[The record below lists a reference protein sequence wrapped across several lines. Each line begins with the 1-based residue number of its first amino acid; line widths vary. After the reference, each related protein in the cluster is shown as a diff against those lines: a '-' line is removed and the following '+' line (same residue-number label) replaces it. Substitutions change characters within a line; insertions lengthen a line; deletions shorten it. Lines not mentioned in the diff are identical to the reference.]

1 MMTVLPPPF
10 DLAETD
16 RLLSTTRA
24 VRRRLDLER
33 PVDLAIVAECLQL
46 ATQAPTGGNAQGWR
60 WLVVEDPATKAAVAD
75 VYRRAWDPYFAE
87 RLAEAAAAGFGSDH
101 PMARSS
107 QHLADVLDR
116 VPVLVVPCLTW
127 RSSEAAPTFEVASMY
142 ASILPAVWSFALA
155 LRSRGLGTT
164 LTTMHLYHEEEVAEI
179 LGIPDHVT
187 QVALLPVAHTIG
199 LDFKPAERRDLA
211 RIAYLDRWKQPLPQ
225 AAR

>member
-1 MMTVLPPPF
+1 VGHDATPF
-10 DLAETD
+10 DLSETD
-16 RLLSTTRA
+16 RLLRTTRA

-33 PVDLAIVAECLQL
+33 PVDLAVVAECLDL
-46 ATQAPTGGNAQGWR
+46 AVQAPTGGNLQGWR
-60 WLVVEDPATKAAVAD
+60 WLVVEDPATKAAVAE
-75 VYRRAWDPYFAE
+75 VYRRAWVPYRDE
-87 RLAEAAAAGFGSDH
+87 RLAEAAAAGFSADH

-116 VPVLVVPCLTW
+116 VPVLVIPCLTW
-127 RSSEAAPTFEVASMY
+127 RSSERPRTFETASMY
-142 ASILPAVWSFALA
+142 GSILPAVWSFALA

-164 LTTMHLYHEEEVAEI
+164 LTTMHLAHEEEVAEI

-211 RIAYLDRWKQPLPQ
+211 RIAYLDRWKQPLRH